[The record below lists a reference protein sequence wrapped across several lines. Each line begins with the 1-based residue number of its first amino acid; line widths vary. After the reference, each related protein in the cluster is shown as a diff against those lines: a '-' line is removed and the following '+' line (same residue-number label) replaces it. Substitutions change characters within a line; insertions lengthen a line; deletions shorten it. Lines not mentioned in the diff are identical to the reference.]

1 MVNILVTIMLIYSQ
15 KTIKVKLNLMYF
27 NNYFRIEISYFK
39 YYNRNN

>member
-15 KTIKVKLNLMYF
+15 KTIKVKLNLMDF
-27 NNYFRIEISYFK
+27 NNYFRLEISYFK